1 MHYDYYGLDLME
13 WKQEHSCN
21 RRLFWC
27 VAKQIYTTGHTTKL
41 SPGCHSSLGSTSRDF
56 HLPCHPIINMKN
68 FRFSPKKKK
77 TATNF
82 LSLFLN
88 LLRTPFKHGDKSSRF
103 ACNWRVSSLINVHP
117 WIKTKRLRFTHQNPL
132 FHSTHQILNF
142 LFSAGKQHRFTIAR
156 AITTIAPHHLLCRHR
171 TPLTHTPPDLHVTS
185 LANTFSFSLLVF
197 FFVAVLGGG
206 GLTQE
211 IVSTNEEVTCK
222 NENDT
227 YSNGNLLVGKK

>member
-1 MHYDYYGLDLME
+1 M
-13 WKQEHSCN
+13 
-21 RRLFWC
+21 
-27 VAKQIYTTGHTTKL
+27 
-41 SPGCHSSLGSTSRDF
+41 
-56 HLPCHPIINMKN
+56 
-68 FRFSPKKKK
+68 
-77 TATNF
+77 
-82 LSLFLN
+82 
-88 LLRTPFKHGDKSSRF
+88 
-103 ACNWRVSSLINVHP
+103 HP

-156 AITTIAPHHLLCRHR
+156 AITTIAPVTARPTTLSRLLRVAPLLTQPPPPHTHRTIQHHLLCRHR